1 MMSIIIIG
9 GRLRFTNFLQRRANM
24 KKRRVVVRKR
34 GVVVGPT
41 TRALLQLTAQGL
53 HQVLI
58 EKGANLDQSK
68 MVWRMVSIHRSPQF
82 PLPAVRKTSV
92 MGMVIDSAS
101 MSSSGRG

>member
-1 MMSIIIIG
+1 
-9 GRLRFTNFLQRRANM
+9 M
-24 KKRRVVVRKR
+24 KKRGVVVKKR
-34 GVVVGPT
+34 GIVVGPT

-53 HQVLI
+53 HQ
-58 EKGANLDQSK
+58 DQLK

-82 PLPAVRKTSV
+82 PMPAVRKTSV

>member
-68 MVWRMVSIHRSPQF
+68 MVWRMVSIHRSTF
-82 PLPAVRKTSV
+82 LLPAVRKTSV